1 MQMEGFVLALLFF
14 VDVFV
19 YILVDVFLAVF
30 VYASFRCINK
40 ISLGPLQ
47 SFQRWFLE
55 LQTLQ
60 C

>member
-47 SFQRWFLE
+47 SFQRW
-55 LQTLQ
+55 
-60 C
+60 CS